1 MPNLHR
7 KGKGAT
13 KPSAAPETHIF
24 TSSGRALQHDSLD
37 DATQGDP
44 VFYCE
49 CHRSRFDP
57 KPSKFEESLL
67 ENFLPFPQEPKLIFA
82 KPAEAILHPA
92 SHGNQVGHVPR
103 GMQPGDVNEIAAL
116 FI

>member
-1 MPNLHR
+1 LPNLHR
-7 KGKGAT
+7 KDKDAT

-37 DATQGDP
+37 DATQATLYSIVNVIGQDLT
-44 VFYCE
+44 
-49 CHRSRFDP
+49 P

-82 KPAEAILHPA
+82 ELAETIFIPHRMDNKL
-92 SHGNQVGHVPR
+92 GHVSR
-103 GMQPGDVNEIAAL
+103 GM
-116 FI
+116 